1 MLKNLNLFPMTSAK
15 VKDETTLH
23 RSMDHLA
30 KFEEIVER
38 IKTDLVKKHPEQM
51 DDLSSAYPSNKVQE
65 NYHFI
70 SYQLSLKRNFTQLQR
85 FLNTNTAQIF

>member
-1 MLKNLNLFPMTSAK
+1 MIKNLNLFPMTSAE

-30 KFEEIVER
+30 KFEEIVEK
-38 IKTDLVKKHPEQM
+38 IKTDLVKKHPEQI
-51 DDLSSAYPSNKVQE
+51 DDLSSAYPSSKVQE

-70 SYQLSLKRNFTQLQR
+70 SYQLSLKRNFTQLHR
-85 FLNTNTAQIF
+85 FLNNIICQL